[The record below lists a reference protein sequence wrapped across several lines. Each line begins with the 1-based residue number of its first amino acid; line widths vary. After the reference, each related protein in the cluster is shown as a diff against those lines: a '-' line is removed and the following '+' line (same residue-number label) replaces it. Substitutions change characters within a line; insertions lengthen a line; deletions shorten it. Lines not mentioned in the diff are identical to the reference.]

1 MDITALL
8 SQNLAK
14 TGATGQPA
22 AADGDAFAGSLRN
35 AAAKLLA
42 ASDHNA
48 ATDQTTLALLDAG
61 GDHQINGEASDALRH
76 ALEALA
82 GSQLKTGAGAG
93 AGADKSDALA
103 DLDASLADL
112 AEHGLSGE
120 GTDKS
125 SAENAAPTG
134 ADNPMVGGLAVAAPL
149 TAAGSTNAGQ
159 DLPVMRA
166 PDALARVTTQSGGAA
181 DGVTAN
187 TLTPAPATAGEAKPV
202 LPAWATDAQ
211 ALNGTLDRSRLDTRL
226 GANQDG
232 GAQNAGVLG
241 ATGAATGQTGATAGA
256 ASPATAFT
264 LQAPVASAPW
274 QQQLGQQMVG
284 LAQRGDQHMELHLNP
299 RELGPLS
306 VSLKLDDQG
315 AQAHFFSSHSTVR
328 GAVEQAIPQL
338 REALAEQGI
347 ALGEAMVGEHRQG
360 FAGNGD
366 DQPGGRGGAPAGD
379 SLAGEPVAG
388 GEQSVPVSRVIGGEA
403 GGVDLYA

>member
-14 TGATGQPA
+14 TGPTGQPA
-22 AADGDAFAGSLRN
+22 AADGEAFAGALRN
-35 AAAKLLA
+35 AATKLLA
-42 ASDHNA
+42 APEQNGVADGTA
-48 ATDQTTLALLDAG
+48 LTLLDAS
-61 GDHQINGEASDALRH
+61 GEASDVLRN

-82 GSQLKTGAGAG
+82 GSRLKTGD
-93 AGADKSDALA
+93 GADEIDALA
-103 DLDASLADL
+103 DLDATLADL
-112 AEHGLSGE
+112 GQGPFGE
-120 GTDKS
+120 GTDNNS
-125 SAENAAPTG
+125 VEHNAPTG
-134 ADNPMVGGLAVAAPL
+134 ADNPMAGGLAVAAPL
-149 TAAGSTNAGQ
+149 TATGSMNATQG
-159 DLPVMRA
+159 LPVMRA
-166 PDALARVTTQSGGAA
+166 PDTAARLATQSGGAA
-181 DGVTAN
+181 DGITAN
-187 TLTPAPATAGEAKPV
+187 TLTPATPTPGEAKPA
-202 LPAWATDAQ
+202 LPAWAAEVQ
-211 ALNGTLDRSRLDTRL
+211 ALNGTQERSSLETRL
-226 GANQDG
+226 TTNQES
-232 GAQNAGVLG
+232 GAQNAGVMG
-241 ATGAATGQTGATAGA
+241 VTGTTSGQTSAT
-256 ASPATAFT
+256 SPAAQFT

-306 VSLKLDDQG
+306 VTLKLDDQG

-366 DQPGGRGGAPAGD
+366 GQPGQQGTAPVGRG
-379 SLAGEPVAG
+379 LAGEPGAT
-388 GEQSVPVSRVIGGEA
+388 EESVPVSRIIGGDT

>member
-22 AADGDAFAGSLRN
+22 AADGEAFAGSLRS

-42 ASDHNA
+42 ASEQNGA
-48 ATDQTTLALLDAG
+48 ADETTLALLDAG
-61 GDHQINGEASDALRH
+61 GDRQLSGEASDALRN

-82 GSQLKTGAGAG
+82 GSRLKAGDG
-93 AGADKSDALA
+93 DALPA
-103 DLDASLADL
+103 PDTSLADL
-112 AEHGLSGE
+112 ADAGVSG
-120 GTDKS
+120 
-125 SAENAAPTG
+125 ENAAREIVEHAANNG
-134 ADNPMVGGLAVAAPL
+134 AVNPATSGLAVPAPL
-149 TAAGSTNAGQ
+149 TAAGSKSPAQ

-166 PDALARVTTQSGGAA
+166 PDTLNRAPVVSALPADGAA
-181 DGVTAN
+181 GD
-187 TLTPAPATAGEAKPV
+187 TLSPAPAATGDAKPAM
-202 LPAWATDAQ
+202 PAWATDVQ
-211 ALNGTLDRSRLDTRL
+211 ALNGTLERSRLDTRL
-226 GANQDG
+226 GANQES
-232 GAQNAGVLG
+232 GAQNAGVMG
-241 ATGAATGQTGATAGA
+241 TTGAASGQTGAAGA
-256 ASPATAFT
+256 ASPAAQFT

-274 QQQLGQQMVG
+274 QQQLGQLMVG

-366 DQPGGRGGAPAGD
+366 GQPGQRGAA
-379 SLAGEPVAG
+379 LAGEPAAS
-388 GEQSVPVSRVIGGEA
+388 EESVPVSRIIGGDN

>member
-14 TGATGQPA
+14 TGPAGQPA

-42 ASDHNA
+42 APDHNG

-76 ALEALA
+76 ALETLA
-82 GSQLKTGAGAG
+82 GSQLKTGAEAE
-93 AGADKSDALA
+93 AQESDALA
-103 DLDASLADL
+103 DLDASRAD
-112 AEHGLSGE
+112 HGLSG
-120 GTDKS
+120 GDTDKS
-125 SAENAAPTG
+125 SAESAAPIG
-134 ADNPMVGGLAVAAPL
+134 ADNPLVGGLAVAAPL
-149 TAAGSTNAGQ
+149 TAAGSTNAAQ

-166 PDALARVTTQSGGAA
+166 PDALTRVATQSGGPA
-181 DGVTAN
+181 DGITAH
-187 TLTPAPATAGEAKPV
+187 TLTPAPATIGEAKPA
-202 LPAWATDAQ
+202 LPAWAADAQ
-211 ALNGTLDRSRLDTRL
+211 AMNGTLDRSRLETRL
-226 GANQDG
+226 GANQEG
-232 GAQNAGVLG
+232 GAHNAGVLG
-241 ATGAATGQTGATAGA
+241 ATGAATGQTGAAGGT

-284 LAQRGDQHMELHLNP
+284 LAQRGDQQMELHLNP

-366 DQPGGRGGAPAGD
+366 GQPGEQGRSAGGGG
-379 SLAGEPVAG
+379 LAGESVG
-388 GEQSVPVSRVIGGEA
+388 GVEESVPVNRIIGGDT

>member
-22 AADGDAFAGSLRN
+22 AADGEAFAGSLRS

-42 ASDHNA
+42 ASEQNGA
-48 ATDQTTLALLDAG
+48 ADETTLALLDAG
-61 GDHQINGEASDALRH
+61 GDRPLTGEASDALRN

-82 GSQLKTGAGAG
+82 GSRLKPGDG
-93 AGADKSDALA
+93 DALPA
-103 DLDASLADL
+103 QEAPLADL
-112 AEHGLSGE
+112 ADAGVSGE
-120 GTDKS
+120 
-125 SAENAAPTG
+125 NAIRDLVEHA
-134 ADNPMVGGLAVAAPL
+134 ADNGAANPMTGGLAVPAPL
-149 TAAGSTNAGQ
+149 TAAASKNTAQ
-159 DLPVMRA
+159 ALPVMHA
-166 PDALARVTTQSGGAA
+166 PDTLNKAADVSALPADGAA
-181 DGVTAN
+181 GD
-187 TLTPAPATAGEAKPV
+187 TLSPVPATTGEAKPAM
-202 LPAWATDAQ
+202 PAWATDAQ
-211 ALNGTLDRSRLDTRL
+211 ALNGTLERTRLDTRL
-226 GANQDG
+226 GANQES
-232 GAQNAGVLG
+232 GAQNAGVMGTTGAAGGQTG
-241 ATGAATGQTGATAGA
+241 ATGAAA
-256 ASPATAFT
+256 PFT

-366 DQPGGRGGAPAGD
+366 GQPGQRGAAPAGD
-379 SLAGEPVAG
+379 GLAGEPAAT
-388 GEQSVPVSRVIGGEA
+388 EESVPVSRIIGGDT

>member
-22 AADGDAFAGSLRN
+22 AADGEAFAGSLRN

-42 ASDHNA
+42 ASEQNGA
-48 ATDQTTLALLDAG
+48 ADETTLALLDAG
-61 GDHQINGEASDALRH
+61 GDRQLSGEASDALRN

-82 GSQLKTGAGAG
+82 GSRLKAGDG
-93 AGADKSDALA
+93 DALPA
-103 DLDASLADL
+103 PDTSLADL
-112 AEHGLSGE
+112 ADAGVSG
-120 GTDKS
+120 
-125 SAENAAPTG
+125 ENAAREIVEHAANNG
-134 ADNPMVGGLAVAAPL
+134 AVNPVTTGLAVPAPL
-149 TAAGSTNAGQ
+149 TAAGSKSPAQ

-166 PDALARVTTQSGGAA
+166 PDTLNRAPVVSALPADGAA
-181 DGVTAN
+181 GD
-187 TLTPAPATAGEAKPV
+187 TLSPAPAATGAAKPAM
-202 LPAWATDAQ
+202 PAWATDAQ
-211 ALNGTLDRSRLDTRL
+211 ALNGTLERSRLDTRL
-226 GANQDG
+226 GANQES
-232 GAQNAGVLG
+232 GAQNAGVMG
-241 ATGAATGQTGATAGA
+241 TTGAASGQTGAAGA
-256 ASPATAFT
+256 ASPAAQFT

-366 DQPGGRGGAPAGD
+366 GQPGQRGAAPAGD
-379 SLAGEPVAG
+379 GLAGEPAAS
-388 GEQSVPVSRVIGGEA
+388 EESVPVSRIIGGDN

>member
-22 AADGDAFAGSLRN
+22 AADGEAFAGSLRD
-35 AAAKLLA
+35 AAAKLLSASESDGASGEA
-42 ASDHNA
+42 A
-48 ATDQTTLALLDAG
+48 LALLDAG
-61 GDHQINGEASDALRH
+61 GDRPLTGEASDALRN

-82 GSQLKTGAGAG
+82 GSRLKTGDG
-93 AGADKSDALA
+93 DALPA
-103 DLDASLADL
+103 QKAPLAELAD
-112 AEHGLSGE
+112 AGVSE
-120 GTDKS
+120 
-125 SAENAAPTG
+125 ENAIRDLVEHA
-134 ADNPMVGGLAVAAPL
+134 ADNGAANPVTGGLAVPAPL
-149 TAAGSTNAGQ
+149 TAAASKNTAQ
-159 DLPVMRA
+159 ALPVMRA
-166 PDALARVTTQSGGAA
+166 PDALNRPATVSPLPTDGAA
-181 DGVTAN
+181 GD
-187 TLTPAPATAGEAKPV
+187 TLSPAPAATGEAKPAM
-202 LPAWATDAQ
+202 PTWASDAQ
-211 ALNGTLDRSRLDTRL
+211 ALNGTLERSRLDTRL
-226 GANQDG
+226 GANQEG
-232 GAQNAGVLG
+232 GAQNAGVMG
-241 ATGAATGQTGATAGA
+241 ATGAAGGQTGAAAAAGPA
-256 ASPATAFT
+256 AQFT

-366 DQPGGRGGAPAGD
+366 GQPGQRGAAPAGD
-379 SLAGEPVAG
+379 GLAGEPAAT
-388 GEQSVPVSRVIGGEA
+388 EESVPVSRIIGGDT

>member
-14 TGATGQPA
+14 TGPAGQPA

-42 ASDHNA
+42 APDRNG
-48 ATDQTTLALLDAG
+48 ATDQTTLALLDSD

-76 ALEALA
+76 ALETLA
-82 GSQLKTGAGAG
+82 GSQLKTGAEAE
-93 AGADKSDALA
+93 AQESDALA
-103 DLDASLADL
+103 DLDASRAD
-112 AEHGLSGE
+112 HGLSG
-120 GTDKS
+120 GDTDKS
-125 SAENAAPTG
+125 SAESAAPIG
-134 ADNPMVGGLAVAAPL
+134 ADNPLVGGLAVAAPL
-149 TAAGSTNAGQ
+149 TAAGSTNAAQ

-166 PDALARVTTQSGGAA
+166 PDALTRVATQSGGPA
-181 DGVTAN
+181 DGITAN
-187 TLTPAPATAGEAKPV
+187 TLTPAPATIGEAKPA
-202 LPAWATDAQ
+202 LPAWAADAQ
-211 ALNGTLDRSRLDTRL
+211 AMNGTLDRSRLETRL
-226 GANQDG
+226 GANQEG
-232 GAQNAGVLG
+232 GAHNAGVLG
-241 ATGAATGQTGATAGA
+241 ATGAATGQTGAAGGT

-284 LAQRGDQHMELHLNP
+284 LAQRGDQQMELHLNP

-366 DQPGGRGGAPAGD
+366 GQPGEQGRSAGGGG
-379 SLAGEPVAG
+379 LAGESVG
-388 GEQSVPVSRVIGGEA
+388 GVEESVPVNRIIGGDT

>member
-14 TGATGQPA
+14 TGTTGQPTA
-22 AADGDAFAGSLRN
+22 AEGDAFAGSLRS

-42 ASDHNA
+42 APEPNGA
-48 ATDQTTLALLDAG
+48 ADETTLALLDAG
-61 GDHQINGEASDALRH
+61 GDRSLSGEASDALRH

-82 GSQLKTGAGAG
+82 GSQLKTGAGAD
-93 AGADKSDALA
+93 AGAKESDALA

-112 AEHGLSGE
+112 DDHGLSGE
-120 GTDKS
+120 ATDKS
-125 SAENAAPTG
+125 SAQSAAPTG

-149 TAAGSTNAGQ
+149 TAAGSTNAAQ

-166 PDALARVTTQSGGAA
+166 PDALARVATQSGGPA
-181 DGVTAN
+181 DGITAN
-187 TLTPAPATAGEAKPV
+187 TLTPAPATTGEAKPA
-202 LPAWATDAQ
+202 LPAWAADAQ

-226 GANQDG
+226 GANQEG
-232 GAQNAGVLG
+232 GAQNAGLLG
-241 ATGAATGQTGATAGA
+241 ATGAATGQTGAAGGA

-264 LQAPVASAPW
+264 LQAPVATAPW

-315 AQAHFFSSHSTVR
+315 AQAHFFSSQATVR

-366 DQPGGRGGAPAGD
+366 GQPGERGATAGD
-379 SLAGEPVAG
+379 GGLAGEPLSG
-388 GEQSVPVSRVIGGEA
+388 GEESVPVSRVIGGEA

>member
-22 AADGDAFAGSLRN
+22 GADGEAFAGSLRN

-42 ASDHNA
+42 ASEQNGPADE
-48 ATDQTTLALLDAG
+48 TTLALLDAG
-61 GDHQINGEASDALRH
+61 GDRQLSGEASDALRN

-82 GSQLKTGAGAG
+82 GSRLKAGDGDTLPAP
-93 AGADKSDALA
+93 DT
-103 DLDASLADL
+103 SLADL
-112 AEHGLSGE
+112 ADAGVSG
-120 GTDKS
+120 
-125 SAENAAPTG
+125 ENAAREIVEHAANNG
-134 ADNPMVGGLAVAAPL
+134 AVNPVTSGLAVPAPL
-149 TAAGSTNAGQ
+149 TAAGSKSPAQ

-166 PDALARVTTQSGGAA
+166 PDTLNRAPAVSALPADGAA
-181 DGVTAN
+181 GD
-187 TLTPAPATAGEAKPV
+187 TLSPAPAATGDAKPAM
-202 LPAWATDAQ
+202 PAWATDAQ
-211 ALNGTLDRSRLDTRL
+211 ALNGTLERSRLDTRL
-226 GANQDG
+226 RANQES
-232 GAQNAGVLG
+232 GAQNAGVMG
-241 ATGAATGQTGATAGA
+241 TTGAASGQTGAAGA
-256 ASPATAFT
+256 ASPAAQFT

-366 DQPGGRGGAPAGD
+366 GQPGQRGAAPASDG
-379 SLAGEPVAG
+379 LAGEPAAS
-388 GEQSVPVSRVIGGEA
+388 EESVPVSRIIGGDN

>member
-14 TGATGQPA
+14 TGPTGQPA
-22 AADGDAFAGSLRN
+22 ATDGEAFAGSLRD
-35 AAAKLLA
+35 AAARLLSASESDGASGEA
-42 ASDHNA
+42 A
-48 ATDQTTLALLDAG
+48 LALLDAG
-61 GDHQINGEASDALRH
+61 GDRPLNGEASDALRN

-82 GSQLKTGAGAG
+82 DSRLKAG
-93 AGADKSDALA
+93 DSDALA
-103 DLDASLADL
+103 DLETLSDDLAD
-112 AEHGLSGE
+112 AGVNQG
-120 GTDKS
+120 
-125 SAENAAPTG
+125 TG
-134 ADNPMVGGLAVAAPL
+134 ADKEDAVQNILASVADDGATAAVTGGLAVPAPL
-149 TAAGSTNAGQ
+149 TEAGSKSAAR

-166 PDALARVTTQSGGAA
+166 PDTLNRAVVVSAPPAEGAA
-181 DGVTAN
+181 GD
-187 TLTPAPATAGEAKPV
+187 TLNPAPATTGDSKPAM
-202 LPAWATDAQ
+202 PAWATDAQ
-211 ALNGTLDRSRLDTRL
+211 ALNGTLERSRLDTRL
-226 GANQDG
+226 GASQES
-232 GAQNAGVLG
+232 GAQNAGVMG
-241 ATGAATGQTGATAGA
+241 ATGAASGQTGAAAAANPTAQ
-256 ASPATAFT
+256 FT

-366 DQPGGRGGAPAGD
+366 GQPGQRGAAPAGD
-379 SLAGEPVAG
+379 GLAGEPAAT
-388 GEQSVPVSRVIGGEA
+388 EESVPVSRVIGGDT

>member
-14 TGATGQPA
+14 SGPTGQPS
-22 AADGDAFAGSLRN
+22 AADGQAFAGALRN
-35 AAAKLLA
+35 AAATLLA
-42 ASDHNA
+42 ASEQNGTAGDA
-48 ATDQTTLALLDAG
+48 TLALLDAG
-61 GDHQINGEASDALRH
+61 GDRPLSGEASDALRN

-82 GSQLKTGAGAG
+82 GSRLKTGD
-93 AGADKSDALA
+93 GADEMDALA
-103 DLDASLADL
+103 DLVATLADL
-112 AEHGLSGE
+112 AGQGLAGE
-120 GTDKS
+120 GTDKN
-125 SAENAAPTG
+125 SAEHTAPTA
-134 ADNPMVGGLAVAAPL
+134 ADNSLVGGLAVAAPL
-149 TAAGSTNAGQ
+149 TAAGATNAAR

-166 PDALARVTTQSGGAA
+166 PAPSAGVATQSSAPAEGI
-181 DGVTAN
+181 TAN
-187 TLTPAPATAGEAKPV
+187 TLAPAPATTGEAKPA
-202 LPAWATDAQ
+202 LPAWAAEAQ
-211 ALNGTLDRSRLDTRL
+211 ALNGTQDRSPLETRL
-226 GANQDG
+226 AANQDG
-232 GAQNAGVLG
+232 GAQHAGLLG
-241 ATGAATGQTGATAGA
+241 TTGASGQTGAAGA
-256 ASPATAFT
+256 ASPAAQFT

-366 DQPGGRGGAPAGD
+366 GQPGQQGSAPAGRG
-379 SLAGEPVAG
+379 LAGEPAAT
-388 GEQSVPVSRVIGGEA
+388 EESVPVSRIIGGDT

>member
-8 SQNLAK
+8 SQTLAK
-14 TGATGQPA
+14 TGPAGQPSA
-22 AADGDAFAGSLRN
+22 ANGDAFAGSLQ
-35 AAAKLLA
+35 AAANRLLGGEHGEA
-42 ASDHNA
+42 
-48 ATDQTTLALLDAG
+48 TLALLNAS
-61 GDHQINGEASDALRH
+61 GDHAISGEASDALRN

-82 GSQLKTGAGAG
+82 GSRLKATDG
-93 AGADKSDALA
+93 DLA
-103 DLDASLADL
+103 TEDTSLAEPTTAGRDNDN
-112 AEHGLSGE
+112 AVPS
-120 GTDKS
+120 GTD
-125 SAENAAPTG
+125 NPVAA
-134 ADNPMVGGLAVAAPL
+134 GLAMAAPL
-149 TAAGSTNAGQ
+149 TTTANRPAP

-166 PDALARVTTQSGGAA
+166 PDTLNRAVAAAGLPADGAA
-181 DGVTAN
+181 VD
-187 TLTPAPATAGEAKPV
+187 TPAPTNTDAKPAT
-202 LPAWATDAQ
+202 PTWAADAQ
-211 ALNGTLDRSRLDTRL
+211 ALAGTLERPRLDTRL
-226 GANQDG
+226 AVNPDG
-232 GAQNAGVLG
+232 GAQNTAVMG
-241 ATGAATGQTGATAGA
+241 ATGHVTPAAGS
-256 ASPATAFT
+256 ASPSAAFT

-347 ALGEAMVGEHRQG
+347 ALGEAMVGEHRQS

-366 DQPGGRGGAPAGD
+366 GQPGERGAAPAGD
-379 SLAGEPVAG
+379 ALADEPAG
-388 GEQSVPVSRVIGGEA
+388 TDSVPVSRIIGEA

>member
-22 AADGDAFAGSLRN
+22 AADGEAFAGSLRS

-42 ASDHNA
+42 ASEPNGA
-48 ATDQTTLALLDAG
+48 ANDTALALLEAG
-61 GDHQINGEASDALRH
+61 GDRQLTGEASDALRN

-82 GSQLKTGAGAG
+82 GSRLKAGDG
-93 AGADKSDALA
+93 DALPA
-103 DLDASLADL
+103 PDPSLADL
-112 AEHGLSGE
+112 ADAGVSGDNTAREIVEH
-120 GTDKS
+120 
-125 SAENAAPTG
+125 A
-134 ADNPMVGGLAVAAPL
+134 ADNGAVNPVTTGLAVPAPL
-149 TAAGSTNAGQ
+149 TAAGPKNPAR

-166 PDALARVTTQSGGAA
+166 PDTLNRPVAVSALTADGAA
-181 DGVTAN
+181 GD
-187 TLTPAPATAGEAKPV
+187 TLSPAPAATGDTKPSM
-202 LPAWATDAQ
+202 PAWATDAQ
-211 ALNGTLDRSRLDTRL
+211 ALNGTLERSRLDTRL
-226 GANQDG
+226 GANQES
-232 GAQNAGVLG
+232 GAQNAAVMGT
-241 ATGAATGQTGATAGA
+241 TGAASGHTGAAGA
-256 ASPATAFT
+256 ASPAAPFT

-366 DQPGGRGGAPAGD
+366 GQPGQRGAAPAGD
-379 SLAGEPVAG
+379 GQAGEPVAG
-388 GEQSVPVSRVIGGEA
+388 GVESVPASRIIGGDT

>member
-14 TGATGQPA
+14 TGATGQPP
-22 AADGDAFAGSLRN
+22 AADGDAFAGSLRT

-42 ASDHNA
+42 ASEQNGAGDE
-48 ATDQTTLALLDAG
+48 TTLALLNAG
-61 GDHQINGEASDALRH
+61 GDHPLSGEASDALRN
-76 ALEALA
+76 ALEALT
-82 GSQLKTGAGAG
+82 GSRLKTGDG
-93 AGADKSDALA
+93 DA
-103 DLDASLADL
+103 LDASLADP
-112 AEHGLSGE
+112 A
-120 GTDKS
+120 
-125 SAENAAPTG
+125 G
-134 ADNPMVGGLAVAAPL
+134 ADNPMAGGLAVAAPL
-149 TAAGSTNAGQ
+149 TAAGAKSTAQ
-159 DLPVMRA
+159 ALPVMRV
-166 PDALARVTTQSGGAA
+166 PDTLNRAAATSGWPADGAA
-181 DGVTAN
+181 GTP
-187 TLTPAPATAGEAKPV
+187 LTPAPVSNGEAKPA
-202 LPAWATDAQ
+202 LPAWAADAQ

-232 GAQNAGVLG
+232 GAQNAGVMG
-241 ATGAATGQTGATAGA
+241 TTGAATGQTGAAGA
-256 ASPATAFT
+256 ASPAAQFT

-315 AQAHFFSSHSTVR
+315 AQAQFFSSHSTVR

-366 DQPGGRGGAPAGD
+366 SQPGERGAAPAGD
-379 SLAGEPVAG
+379 GLAGEPAAPD
-388 GEQSVPVSRVIGGEA
+388 ESVPVSRIIGGDT